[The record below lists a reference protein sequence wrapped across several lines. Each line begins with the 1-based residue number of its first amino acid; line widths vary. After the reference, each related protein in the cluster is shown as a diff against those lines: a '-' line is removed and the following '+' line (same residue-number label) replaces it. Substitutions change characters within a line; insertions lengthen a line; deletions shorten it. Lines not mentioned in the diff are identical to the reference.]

1 MSARAWRVV
10 AALAACLVLT
20 GCPSLVDPPDDRASD
35 SPARPGRELPALPT
49 GASTGLP
56 AYGGPPSGA
65 PASAGPLETLEAAV
79 DLTAATPRVFARATA
94 AVAAPGGGAYVLLTP
109 ADADLAQRVV
119 TVGGASTGFGIV
131 RSVEMPRVVAVWGM
145 HVLPDGEVAVAGDLA
160 DGSTYGAVVVDP
172 ATGTSRTIPVVTA
185 SDDRLS
191 ADGRS
196 AVRGSTLFLFVTV
209 QTGSG
214 QLERLAAVDLAG
226 DAGPLVRNL
235 ADDVALASRYPI
247 SRQFGGLVPRP
258 GGGVTLAFDASPTD
272 NAVARIPT
280 LLTYDASLAL
290 VGEPVRATDLAEGGE
305 IQAVTGAADGTVF
318 LLVQVRD
325 GTWVLA
331 VPDGGGAGPV
341 LAQLADRIY
350 DYALAVDPAQVWGL
364 LPSAAGVTPVD
375 LATGEVRPPVPFEC
389 GPNLDV
395 RQVLPGADG
404 VGAVVLGECDIP
416 REDTQMLWIVG
427 P

>member
-1 MSARAWRVV
+1 MGARAWRIV
-10 AALAACLVLT
+10 AGLAACLLLT
-20 GCPSLVDPPDDRASD
+20 GCPSLVDAPDDRASD
-35 SPARPGRELPALPT
+35 SPAPPTRALPALPT

-56 AYGGPPSGA
+56 AYGGPPPGG
-65 PASAGPLETLEAAV
+65 PASLGPLVTLQAAV
-79 DLTAATPRVFARATA
+79 DLTPATPRVFARATA

-119 TVGGASTGFGIV
+119 TVGGPPTGFAIE
-131 RSVEMPRVVAVWGM
+131 RSVELPRVVAVWGM
-145 HVLPDGEVAVAGDLA
+145 HVLPTGEVVVVGDLA
-160 DGSTYGAVVVDP
+160 DGSSYGAVVVDP
-172 ATGTSRTIPVVTA
+172 VSGAARTMPVVPA

-196 AVRGSTLFLFVTV
+196 AIGGSTLYLFVTV

-214 QLERLAAVDLAG
+214 QLERLAAVDLASG
-226 DAGPLVRNL
+226 GEPTVRNL
-235 ADDVALASRYPI
+235 ADDVARASRFPI
-247 SRQFGGLVPRP
+247 SRQFGGLAPRP
-258 GGGVTLAFDASPTD
+258 GGGVTLAFDASPTED
-272 NAVARIPT
+272 AVARIPT
-280 LLTYDASLAL
+280 LLTYDAELEP
-290 VGEPVRATDLAEGGE
+290 VGEPVRATDVAEGGE

-318 LLVQVRD
+318 LLVEVRD
-325 GTWVLA
+325 ATWVLA

-350 DYALAVDPAQVWGL
+350 DYALVVEPAQVWGL
-364 LPSAAGVTPVD
+364 LPSADGVTAVD
-375 LATGEVRPPVPFEC
+375 LTSGEVRPPLRFGC

-404 VGAVVLGECDIP
+404 TGAVMLGECDTP